1 MGAAPAAVRRVD
13 AERNRARI
21 IAVARKAFAEPG
33 AEPSMAEIA
42 RRAGVGMATLYRNFP
57 SRLGLVEELYREQ
70 IDDICASAASAAS
83 AAGETPGEAF
93 FAWLDQFQVA
103 GARKGALA
111 SLLRPDSGGGASLL
125 SESRSRVIAAGQ
137 PLLAAA
143 QRSGEV
149 RDDVALGPVLDAVVA
164 LERLEGAPAARVTM
178 VQVLFDGLRS
188 RPA

>member
-1 MGAAPAAVRRVD
+1 MGAAPAPVRRVD

-57 SRLGLVEELYREQ
+57 SRLDLVEELYRKQ
-70 IDDICASAASAAS
+70 IDDICAAAAS
-83 AAGETPGEAF
+83 AAGQTPGEAF